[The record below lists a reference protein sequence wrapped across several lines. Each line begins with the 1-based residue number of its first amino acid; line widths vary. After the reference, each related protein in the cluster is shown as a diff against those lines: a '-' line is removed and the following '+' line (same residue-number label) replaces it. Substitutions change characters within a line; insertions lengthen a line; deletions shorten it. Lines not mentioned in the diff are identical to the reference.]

1 MVAITIGFTIGLFV
15 LSIIMML
22 VASVKSVAQGKQ
34 DLRKVAIMAIPFIIF
49 GVTYAVF
56 SDVTKAGVFTM
67 AFMMG
72 AMILTIAYTGLRG
85 TFK

>member
-22 VASVKSVAQGKQ
+22 FASVKSIAQGKQ
-34 DLRKVAIMAIPFIIF
+34 DFKKVAIMAIPFVLF
-49 GVTYAVF
+49 GITYAVF
-56 SDVTKAGVFTM
+56 GDVTKAGVFTM

>member
-1 MVAITIGFTIGLFV
+1 MVAITIGFTIGLFA
-15 LSIIMML
+15 LGILMML
-22 VASVKSVAQGKQ
+22 FASVKSIVQGKQ
-34 DLRKVAIMAIPFIIF
+34 DFKKIAIMAIPFVLF
-49 GVTYAVF
+49 GVSLAVF
-56 SDVTKAGVFTM
+56 GDVTKAGVFTM